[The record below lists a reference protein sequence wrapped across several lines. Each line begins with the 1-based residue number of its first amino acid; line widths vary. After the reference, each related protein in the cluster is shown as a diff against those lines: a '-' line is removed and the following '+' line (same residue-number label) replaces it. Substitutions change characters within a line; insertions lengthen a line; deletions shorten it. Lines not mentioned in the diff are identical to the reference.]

1 MTKQCNLAVFF
12 FVVAAYD
19 CLQYMIEGSSMVKL
33 RANSRQY
40 HRYFRLLED
49 LSAIRWTPTTKKTSK
64 AQREY
69 LPQPLLLTLTFVF
82 GQEVVHGGPLTLP
95 VPLSSL
101 LRASKVQ
108 REYL

>member
-1 MTKQCNLAVFF
+1 MYFKPTSLPP
-12 FVVAAYD
+12 AAYD

-40 HRYFRLLED
+40 HRYFRLLDD

-69 LPQPLLLTLTFVF
+69 PDIIVLL
-82 GQEVVHGGPLTLP
+82 G
-95 VPLSSL
+95 LSGITK
-101 LRASKVQ
+101 AC
-108 REYL
+108 